1 MQFSILLA
9 IHWRTASDDLRKM
22 CRSVWSFCQ
31 QPPSPKPSSQQ
42 RRLDEAMNHLREK
55 NYVLASRFLRQVNFV
70 SLVTCPL
77 MNANDL
83 PTCAAQMVAYVC
95 AYTMHT
101 CIANGIVRLSTS
113 GLRRLFVFYYF
124 LGGVTFLLNSDFSV
138 GILLGYKVILCVC
151 YVDSAVHVPANVL
164 LAVMEIGHHFVLS
177 GREFHVLEF
186 AIDRAVFAILASG
199 ISVVLERTLRDRL
212 AAQIRNMDS
221 ESIILAFRQMLRA
234 VCDGEVLL
242 DDGLCIQEGSNCLNR
257 ILFRKESLDK
267 TAFRNILVQ
276 DSSELE
282 AFDKFISQP
291 LDAGKTAGQLAAPC
305 LRLSLQS
312 AHAHRVGVD
321 VYHVALQ
328 HLFGCEGSYHL
339 LGLKLDVEMQSIPDA
354 ACSSTPV
361 LTQPAQ
367 SVGSVGRRHLPG
379 QRPRSS
385 RSVTSSLHR
394 TMSNLEEIMIL
405 VRNVDQQPVRQIHLK
420 HREPQTFTATS
431 AHEEVPCLRSFVR
444 PTDWETLRRSIA
456 TYSDKRGEM
465 DLPGLWVKAF
475 SRQSGFMKARRAS
488 LKPCQDVSRSRRN
501 CFWLHLR
508 ELQLEEANN
517 WTPSEPDLAEM
528 PCEST
533 V

>member
-1 MQFSILLA
+1 
-9 IHWRTASDDLRKM
+9 
-22 CRSVWSFCQ
+22 
-31 QPPSPKPSSQQ
+31 
-42 RRLDEAMNHLREK
+42 MNHLREK

-124 LGGVTFLLNSDFSV
+124 LGGATFLLNSDFSV

-164 LAVMEIGHHFVLS
+164 LAVMEIGHHFMLS

-291 LDAGKTAGQLAAPC
+291 L
-305 LRLSLQS
+305 
-312 AHAHRVGVD
+312 
-321 VYHVALQ
+321 
-328 HLFGCEGSYHL
+328 
-339 LGLKLDVEMQSIPDA
+339 
-354 ACSSTPV
+354 
-361 LTQPAQ
+361 
-367 SVGSVGRRHLPG
+367 
-379 QRPRSS
+379 
-385 RSVTSSLHR
+385 
-394 TMSNLEEIMIL
+394 
-405 VRNVDQQPVRQIHLK
+405 
-420 HREPQTFTATS
+420 
-431 AHEEVPCLRSFVR
+431 VP
-444 PTDWETLRRSIA
+444 
-456 TYSDKRGEM
+456 
-465 DLPGLWVKAF
+465 
-475 SRQSGFMKARRAS
+475 
-488 LKPCQDVSRSRRN
+488 
-501 CFWLHLR
+501 
-508 ELQLEEANN
+508 
-517 WTPSEPDLAEM
+517 
-528 PCEST
+528 
-533 V
+533 